1 MGKSLHSMPH
11 LSRGRW
17 KKQHSDS
24 RVTHTCTHTTIKSA
38 EPHYES
44 FMAFY
49 SGGEQSEAFT
59 SSRKICAAVHVRA
72 HARGLFSLLLSCSPR
87 APRRPGVSSP
97 PKLLTGKGSVHQR
110 AVVSKQ
116 AAAASPG
123 IRGCVFD
130 VTSRV
135 EVATLAEASHCRGLQ
150 LDMRKRLRNTWNSE
164 SERVLVATVH
174 VRKAECAH
182 ATGLECQIL
191 YNLKYTVF
199 SFKTHT
205 HAQCKPEHVCTQHS
219 SDW

>member
-1 MGKSLHSMPH
+1 MPH

-38 EPHYES
+38 EPHYAS

-59 SSRKICAAVHVRA
+59 SSRRSARPSTRVHMHGA
-72 HARGLFSLLLSCSPR
+72 FFSLLLSCSPR
-87 APRRPGVSSP
+87 VLRCPGVSRP
-97 PKLLTGKGSVHQR
+97 LKLLTGKGSVHQR

-116 AAAASPG
+116 AAAACPR

-135 EVATLAEASHCRGLQ
+135 EVATLAEASHCRSLQ
-150 LDMRKRLRNTWNSE
+150 LDMHKRLRNTWNSE

-191 YNLKYTVF
+191 YNLKYTAF

-205 HAQCKPEHVCTQHS
+205 CTK
-219 SDW
+219 